1 MLTGVAV
8 NLMKDGRF
16 TCYINDSVKLL
27 CPGVRVAF
35 SGAVKKKTERRNF
48 YGEGRWSVPGLA
60 MLPPRVSWTAHRCPH
75 CGYISYPKVRKS
87 LAWEVRR
94 IWAAGH

>member
-8 NLMKDGRF
+8 NLMMDGRF

-27 CPGVRVAF
+27 HPGVRVPF

-48 YGEGRWSVPGLA
+48 YGEGRWSVPGIGHAATRGELD
-60 MLPPRVSWTAHRCPH
+60 STQ
-75 CGYISYPKVRKS
+75 VRKS